1 MNKPTSSLLSSP
13 LKWGAFKIAGIY
25 LLIGSLWILFSDRL
39 AERIALNKEML
50 VSLSLYK
57 GWGYVI
63 VTAFLLYWLIQRYT
77 SRLHASDKQ
86 LQLVI
91 NALPVLISYID
102 KNQRYQFANEA
113 YEEWFGEKAQG
124 KHIEEVVGQATYQ
137 KTSKYIDKVLKGE
150 TVTYETEILDQD
162 GEERFVSATYVPNIA
177 ANGQLRGFFTLVQDI
192 SEQKEAREKLRQ
204 WADAFEGCAHGIAI
218 GDPDTNRIVVCNP
231 AFANMLKCRVE
242 DIVGS
247 SILSLY
253 AASDHEHVR
262 HNVERADQIGHV
274 RYEAQMNRKDGS
286 IFPVQMDVVSVL
298 GEDGELLYR
307 VATAQDISE
316 RKQAEVALLTSE
328 ERYRTL
334 VEQASD
340 GIFMADSRGKYTE
353 VNSSGCAML
362 GYSREELLKLS
373 LRDVVDPEDLAAH
386 PLRLKELE
394 EGKTLIVERKLH
406 RKDGSTF
413 LAELSAKMLPSG
425 HYQAVMRDITER
437 KQAEESLRNS
447 QAQMTG
453 IFDSAMDAIISTD
466 TDQRILIFN
475 PAAEAM
481 FRCDHSEALGQ
492 PLNRFIPERFREAH
506 HKYVHNFGQT
516 GVTNRAMKRSAI
528 VFGRRSNGDEFPC
541 EASISQINI
550 AGKKIYTVIL
560 RDVSDRRQAEEELSR
575 SEEKYRHLFE
585 NNPHPMW
592 VYDRKTLAF
601 LDVNEAAMAKY
612 GYSRQEFLNM
622 TILDIRPPEDVDRL
636 MKNLAQPR
644 QPLEHSGGWRHRLK
658 DGTIIP
664 IEITSHTVEID
675 GHESALVIAQ
685 DITERKQAEEKL
697 RKSEDLFSKAF
708 HGSPA
713 PMTIARRAD
722 GTYIEVNK
730 SFLDM
735 VECEREEVIGHTS
748 LDLNL
753 INSEG
758 RAEITRQLRQQGVIH
773 NVEVQAK
780 SKSGRR
786 INMLTSIENTE
797 LAGEACTITTMLDI
811 TERKQ
816 AEAALQKAHDELELK
831 VEERTA
837 ALSQANALLQALMDY
852 VPDHIYF
859 KDLQCRF
866 IRNSRSQASLLGLS
880 DPAQVV
886 GKTDFDFFPHA
897 AKAYAEEQEVMQ
909 SGKPLVDFEEW
920 VVWPDGRETWVST
933 TKVPLRNSD
942 GETIGIFG
950 ISRDITERK
959 RAEQAI
965 RHLNSG
971 LEDQAT
977 KLQVANK
984 ELEAFSY
991 SVSHDLRAPLRAIDG
1006 YTRILVEDYEAI
1018 LDAEGKRVCGII
1030 SAEARRM
1037 GQLIDDLLA
1046 FSRLGRKE
1054 MFSSNID
1061 MKALAVSVL
1070 NELIKEE
1077 DREHID
1083 FKIARLPSVKADASL
1098 MRQVWMN
1105 LLSNAIKFTSKKER
1119 AVIEVGSESNKDELI
1134 YYVRDTGAG
1143 FDMEYANKLFGV
1155 FQRLHSES
1163 EFEGTGVGLAIVQRI
1178 VRRHG
1183 GRIWAEG
1190 EVDKGAT
1197 FYFALPRKENHH
1209 E

>member
-1 MNKPTSSLLSSP
+1 
-13 LKWGAFKIAGIY
+13 
-25 LLIGSLWILFSDRL
+25 
-39 AERIALNKEML
+39 
-50 VSLSLYK
+50 
-57 GWGYVI
+57 
-63 VTAFLLYWLIQRYT
+63 
-77 SRLHASDKQ
+77 
-86 LQLVI
+86 
-91 NALPVLISYID
+91 
-102 KNQRYQFANEA
+102 
-113 YEEWFGEKAQG
+113 
-124 KHIEEVVGQATYQ
+124 
-137 KTSKYIDKVLKGE
+137 
-150 TVTYETEILDQD
+150 
-162 GEERFVSATYVPNIA
+162 
-177 ANGQLRGFFTLVQDI
+177 
-192 SEQKEAREKLRQ
+192 
-204 WADAFEGCAHGIAI
+204 
-218 GDPDTNRIVVCNP
+218 
-231 AFANMLKCRVE
+231 
-242 DIVGS
+242 
-247 SILSLY
+247 
-253 AASDHEHVR
+253 
-262 HNVERADQIGHV
+262 
-274 RYEAQMNRKDGS
+274 
-286 IFPVQMDVVSVL
+286 
-298 GEDGELLYR
+298 
-307 VATAQDISE
+307 
-316 RKQAEVALLTSE
+316 
-328 ERYRTL
+328 
-334 VEQASD
+334 
-340 GIFMADSRGKYTE
+340 
-353 VNSSGCAML
+353 
-362 GYSREELLKLS
+362 
-373 LRDVVDPEDLAAH
+373 
-386 PLRLKELE
+386 
-394 EGKTLIVERKLH
+394 
-406 RKDGSTF
+406 
-413 LAELSAKMLPSG
+413 
-425 HYQAVMRDITER
+425 
-437 KQAEESLRNS
+437 
-447 QAQMTG
+447 
-453 IFDSAMDAIISTD
+453 
-466 TDQRILIFN
+466 
-475 PAAEAM
+475 
-481 FRCDHSEALGQ
+481 
-492 PLNRFIPERFREAH
+492 
-506 HKYVHNFGQT
+506 
-516 GVTNRAMKRSAI
+516 MKRSAI

-612 GYSRQEFLNM
+612 GYSRREFLNM

-713 PMTIARRAD
+713 PMTIARQSD

-758 RAEITRQLRQQGVIH
+758 RAEIIRQLRQQGVIH